1 MTGMV
6 HFEWTSDSERDQLMW
21 IIKHIDNQVIEFENI
36 LMEYGLQMTPRWAPL
51 PIYMQR
57 MHI

>member
-1 MTGMV
+1 MV

-36 LMEYGLQMTPRWAPL
+36 LMEYGLQVTPRWAPL
-51 PIYMQR
+51 TIYMQR
-57 MHI
+57 MYI